1 MIIFEKDILTLLDS
15 TLTDKDKTFII
26 EGNLMEDE
34 LNDKWIILSFDENG
48 DGNFVNASCHVNDK
62 GSKKYELV
70 SSSYKKNQSSFRM
83 NNEKKIWQ
91 TFINFYG
98 RCK

>member
-34 LNDKWIILSFDENG
+34 LNDK
-48 DGNFVNASCHVNDK
+48 
-62 GSKKYELV
+62 
-70 SSSYKKNQSSFRM
+70 
-83 NNEKKIWQ
+83 
-91 TFINFYG
+91 
-98 RCK
+98 